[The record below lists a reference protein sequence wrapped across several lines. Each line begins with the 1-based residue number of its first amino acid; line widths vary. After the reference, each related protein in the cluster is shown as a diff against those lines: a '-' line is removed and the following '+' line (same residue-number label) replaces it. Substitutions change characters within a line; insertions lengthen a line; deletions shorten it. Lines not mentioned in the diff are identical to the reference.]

1 MSLDFGKLDFAVS
14 FKRLTAFPLDAV
26 SYFESLA
33 DAQAA
38 AAGAKPAGSA
48 ESVHYF
54 GEWVC
59 VVENNVASTYQIQP
73 DGTLSGI
80 GGGIEIDTTLFEIDK
95 NGKLVLKDFIDAVAG
110 TSLVK
115 KEDGSIAWVKLAS
128 AEDLAKATKD
138 IEDINS
144 AFGSYYTKEEI
155 NTKLADV
162 GMKRVIV
169 DSVDDI
175 DVNKEDAERYI
186 YMAPSGLQ
194 DDDNKYYEYVVIDGV
209 VEQVGSWE
217 VDLSAYAKTTDVNEA
232 LKKKVD
238 VVYYTVEKED
248 GTTEQI
254 PGALLSPEDKEKLA
268 ALVIDDDGSIGISGT
283 VNASNV
289 EGLGT
294 WITENAINHI
304 VNLTEDNL
312 SADLKNKINKPDFIT
327 SIDETNFTVV
337 DGKLDFKQI
346 PAAEVSG
353 LQALLDS
360 KVNVEEG
367 SRLIKAD
374 EIALLERVESGEF
387 KNFIGGVDTNVFA
400 VNNEILSLTA
410 IPSKLLLNTVGDLTT
425 LTNFTENTTLVKE
438 INNIYEILAWQSMD
452 ELAGLI
458 TN

>member
-238 VVYYTVEKED
+238 VVYYAVEKED

-294 WITENAINHI
+294 WITENAINYI

>member
-1 MSLDFGKLDFAVS
+1 MSLNFGKLDFAVS

-38 AAGAKPAGSA
+38 AAGAKPVGST

-80 GGGIEIDTTLFEIDK
+80 GGGIEIDTTLFEIDE

-162 GMKRVIV
+162 GMKRIIV
-169 DSVDDI
+169 DSIDDI

-209 VEQVGSWE
+209 IEPVGSWE
-217 VDLSAYAKTTDVNEA
+217 VDLSAYAKTADVNEA

-238 VVYYTVEKED
+238 VIYYTVEKED

-268 ALVIDDDGSIGISGT
+268 ALVIDENGSVGISGT

-294 WITENAINHI
+294 WITENGATYIS
-304 VNLTEDNL
+304 NLTEENL
-312 SADLKNKINKPDFIT
+312 SADLVEKINKPDFIT
-327 SIDETNFTVV
+327 SVDEANFTVV
-337 DGKLDFKQI
+337 DGKLDFKTI
-346 PAAEVSG
+346 NAVEIAG
-353 LQALLDS
+353 LSALLDA
-360 KVNVEEG
+360 KVDAVEG
-367 SRLIKAD
+367 SRLINSD
-374 EIALLERVESGEF
+374 EIALLEKVEAGDF
-387 KNFIGGVDTNVFA
+387 NNFITAVDTNVFA
-400 VNNEILSLTA
+400 VNEATLELVA
-410 IPSKLLLNTVGDLTT
+410 IPSDLLFDTVGDLNT
-425 LTNFTENTTLVKE
+425 LTNYTEGTTLVKE
-438 INNIYEILAWQSMD
+438 INNIYEMLAW
-452 ELAGLI
+452 
-458 TN
+458 

>member
-1 MSLDFGKLDFAVS
+1 MSLNFGKLDFAVS

-26 SYFESLA
+26 SYFESFA

-38 AAGAKPAGSA
+38 AAGAKPAGST

-54 GEWVC
+54 GEWIC

-162 GMKRVIV
+162 GMKRIIV
-169 DSVDDI
+169 DSIDDI
-175 DVNKEDAERYI
+175 DVNKEDSERYI

-194 DDDNKYYEYVVIDGV
+194 DDDNKYYEYVVIDGII
-209 VEQVGSWE
+209 EPVGSWE
-217 VDLSAYAKTTDVNEA
+217 VDLSAYAKTVDVNEA

-268 ALVIDDDGSIGISGT
+268 ALVIDENGSVGISGT

-294 WITENAINHI
+294 WITENGATYIA
-304 VNLTEDNL
+304 NLTEDNL
-312 SADLKNKINKPDFIT
+312 SADLIEKINKPDFIT
-327 SIDETNFTVV
+327 SVDEANFTVV
-337 DGKLDFKQI
+337 DGKLDFKTI
-346 PAAEVSG
+346 NAVEIAG
-353 LQALLDS
+353 LSALLDA
-360 KVNVEEG
+360 KVDAVEG
-367 SRLIKAD
+367 SRLINSD
-374 EIALLERVESGEF
+374 EIALLEKVEAGDF
-387 KNFIGGVDTNVFA
+387 NNFITAVDTNVFA
-400 VNNEILSLTA
+400 VNEATLELVA
-410 IPSKLLLNTVGDLTT
+410 IPSDLLFDTVGNLNTLV
-425 LTNFTENTTLVKE
+425 NYTEGTTLVKE
-438 INNIYEILAWQSMD
+438 INNIYEMLAWQSMD
-452 ELAGLI
+452 ELAELI
-458 TN
+458 AN

>member
-26 SYFESLA
+26 SYFESLT

-59 VVENNVASTYQIQP
+59 VVEDNVASTYQIQP

-80 GGGIEIDTTLFEIDK
+80 GGGIDIDTNLFAIDE

-115 KEDGSIAWVKLAS
+115 KEDGSLAWIKLAS
-128 AEDLAKATKD
+128 AADLEKVNED
-138 IEDINS
+138 IEDVVE
-144 AFGSYYTKEEI
+144 AFGDYYTKEEI

-175 DVNKEDAERYI
+175 DVDAEDAERYI
-186 YMAPSGLQ
+186 YMAPSGLL

-217 VDLSAYAKTTDVNEA
+217 VDLSAYAKTEDINTALATKVNN
-232 LKKKVD
+232 
-238 VVYYTVEKED
+238 VYYTVENED
-248 GTTEQI
+248 GTTTQV

-268 ALVIDDDGSIGISGT
+268 ALVIDEDGSVGISGT

-294 WITENAINHI
+294 WITENAVNHI

-312 SADLKNKINKPDFIT
+312 SADLKEKINKPDFIT
-327 SIDETNFTVV
+327 SIDESNFTVV
-337 DGKLDFKQI
+337 DGKLDFKAI
-346 PAAEVSG
+346 NAAEVVG
-353 LQALLDS
+353 LQALLDA
-360 KVNVEEG
+360 KVDIEEG

-374 EIALLERVESGEF
+374 EVALLERVEAGDF
-387 KNFIGGVDTNVFA
+387 NNFITEVNTDVFSVIDGKLNLVSVPADLLFDTVGN
-400 VNNEILSLTA
+400 
-410 IPSKLLLNTVGDLTT
+410 LNTLVNYTQG
-425 LTNFTENTTLVKE
+425 TTLVKE
-438 INNIYEILAWQSMD
+438 INNIYEILTWQSMD
-452 ELAGLI
+452 ELAEL
-458 TN
+458 TAN

>member
-268 ALVIDDDGSIGISGT
+268 ALVVDDDGSIGISGT

-294 WITENAINHI
+294 WITENAINYI

>member
-1 MSLDFGKLDFAVS
+1 MSLNFGKLDFAVS

-26 SYFESLA
+26 SYFESFA

-38 AAGAKPAGSA
+38 AAGAKPAGST

-80 GGGIEIDTTLFEIDK
+80 GGGIEIDTTLFEIDE

-162 GMKRVIV
+162 GMKRIIV
-169 DSVDDI
+169 DSIDDI

-194 DDDNKYYEYVVIDGV
+194 DDDNKYYEYVVIDGII
-209 VEQVGSWE
+209 EPVGSWE
-217 VDLSAYAKTTDVNEA
+217 VDLSAYAKTVDVNEA

-268 ALVIDDDGSIGISGT
+268 ALVIDENGSVGISGT

-294 WITENAINHI
+294 WITENGATYIA
-304 VNLTEDNL
+304 NLTEDNL
-312 SADLKNKINKPDFIT
+312 SADLIEKINKPDFIT
-327 SIDETNFTVV
+327 SVDEANFTVV
-337 DGKLDFKQI
+337 DGKLDFKTI
-346 PAAEVSG
+346 NAVEIAG
-353 LQALLDS
+353 LSALLDA
-360 KVNVEEG
+360 KVDAVEG
-367 SRLIKAD
+367 SRLINSD
-374 EIALLERVESGEF
+374 EIALLEKVEAGDF
-387 KNFIGGVDTNVFA
+387 NNFITAVDTNVFA
-400 VNNEILSLTA
+400 VNEATLELVA
-410 IPSKLLLNTVGDLTT
+410 IPSDLLFDTVGNLNTLV
-425 LTNFTENTTLVKE
+425 NYTEGTTLVKE
-438 INNIYEILAWQSMD
+438 INNIYEMLAWQSMD
-452 ELAGLI
+452 ELAELI
-458 TN
+458 AN

>member
-80 GGGIEIDTTLFEIDK
+80 GGGIEIDTTLFEIDE

-138 IEDINS
+138 IENINS

-169 DSVDDI
+169 DSIDDI

-209 VEQVGSWE
+209 IEPVGSWE
-217 VDLSAYAKTTDVNEA
+217 VDLSAYAKTADVNEA

-268 ALVIDDDGSIGISGT
+268 ALVIDEDGSVGISGT

-327 SIDETNFTVV
+327 SIDETNFTVI

-367 SRLIKAD
+367 SRLIKSD
-374 EIALLERVESGEF
+374 EVALLERVESGEF
-387 KNFIGGVDTNVFA
+387 KNFISGVDTNVFA

-452 ELAGLI
+452 ELAGLT

>member
-59 VVENNVASTYQIQP
+59 VVEDNVASTYQIQP

-80 GGGIEIDTTLFEIDK
+80 GGGIEIDTTLFEIDE

-217 VDLSAYAKTTDVNEA
+217 VDLSAYAKTADVNEA

-254 PGALLSPEDKEKLA
+254 PGTLLSPEDKEKLA
-268 ALVIDDDGSIGISGT
+268 ALVIDEDGSVGISGT

-294 WITENAINHI
+294 WITENAVNHI

-346 PAAEVSG
+346 PATEISG

-374 EIALLERVESGEF
+374 EVALLERVESGEF
-387 KNFIGGVDTNVFA
+387 KNFISGVDTDVFT

>member
-1 MSLDFGKLDFAVS
+1 MSLNFGKLDFAVS

-38 AAGAKPAGSA
+38 AAGAKPAGST

-80 GGGIEIDTTLFEIDK
+80 GGGIEIDTTLFEIDE

-162 GMKRVIV
+162 GMKRIIV
-169 DSVDDI
+169 DSIDDI

-209 VEQVGSWE
+209 IEPVGSWE
-217 VDLSAYAKTTDVNEA
+217 VDLSAYAKTADVNEA

-268 ALVIDDDGSIGISGT
+268 ALVIDENGSVGISGT

-294 WITENAINHI
+294 WITENGATYIA
-304 VNLTEDNL
+304 NLTEDNL
-312 SADLKNKINKPDFIT
+312 SADLIEKINKPDFIT
-327 SIDETNFTVV
+327 SVDEANFTVV
-337 DGKLDFKQI
+337 DGKLDFKTI
-346 PAAEVSG
+346 NAVEIAG
-353 LQALLDS
+353 LSALLDA
-360 KVNVEEG
+360 KVDAVEG
-367 SRLIKAD
+367 SRLINSD
-374 EIALLERVESGEF
+374 EIALLEKVEAGDF
-387 KNFIGGVDTNVFA
+387 NNFITAVDTNVFA
-400 VNNEILSLTA
+400 VNEATLELVA
-410 IPSKLLLNTVGDLTT
+410 IPSDLLFDTVGNLNTLV
-425 LTNFTENTTLVKE
+425 NYTEGTTLVKE
-438 INNIYEILAWQSMD
+438 INNIYEMLAWQSMD
-452 ELAGLI
+452 ELAELI
-458 TN
+458 AN

>member
-217 VDLSAYAKTTDVNEA
+217 VDLSAYAKTADVNEA

-304 VNLTEDNL
+304 INLTEDNL

-346 PAAEVSG
+346 PATEVSG

-367 SRLIKAD
+367 SRLIKSD

-387 KNFIGGVDTNVFA
+387 KNFISGVDTNVFA

-458 TN
+458 TS

>member
-1 MSLDFGKLDFAVS
+1 MSLNFGKLDFAVS

-26 SYFESLA
+26 SYFESFA

-38 AAGAKPAGSA
+38 AAGAKPAGST

-80 GGGIEIDTTLFEIDK
+80 GGGIEIDTTLFEIDE

-162 GMKRVIV
+162 GMKRIIV
-169 DSVDDI
+169 DSIDDI

-194 DDDNKYYEYVVIDGV
+194 DDDNKYYEYVVIDGII
-209 VEQVGSWE
+209 EPVGSWE
-217 VDLSAYAKTTDVNEA
+217 VDLSAYAKTADVNEA

-268 ALVIDDDGSIGISGT
+268 ALVIDENGSVGISGT

-294 WITENAINHI
+294 WITENGATYIA
-304 VNLTEDNL
+304 NLTEDNL
-312 SADLKNKINKPDFIT
+312 SADLIEKINKPDFIT
-327 SIDETNFTVV
+327 SVDEANFTVV
-337 DGKLDFKQI
+337 DGKLDFKTI
-346 PAAEVSG
+346 NAVEIAG
-353 LQALLDS
+353 LSALLDA
-360 KVNVEEG
+360 KVDAVEG
-367 SRLIKAD
+367 SRLINSD
-374 EIALLERVESGEF
+374 EIALLEKVEAGDF
-387 KNFIGGVDTNVFA
+387 NNFITAVDTNVFA
-400 VNNEILSLTA
+400 VNEATLELVA
-410 IPSKLLLNTVGDLTT
+410 IPSDLLFDTVGNLNTLV
-425 LTNFTENTTLVKE
+425 NYTEGTTLVKE
-438 INNIYEILAWQSMD
+438 INNIYEMLAWQSMD
-452 ELAGLI
+452 ELAELI
-458 TN
+458 AN

>member
-337 DGKLDFKQI
+337 DGKLDFRQI

-387 KNFIGGVDTNVFA
+387 KNFISGVDTNVFA

>member
-80 GGGIEIDTTLFEIDK
+80 GGGIEIDTTLFEIDE

-169 DSVDDI
+169 DSIDDI

-209 VEQVGSWE
+209 IEPVGSWE
-217 VDLSAYAKTTDVNEA
+217 VDLSAYAKTVDVNEA

-238 VVYYTVEKED
+238 IVYYTVEKED

-254 PGALLSPEDKEKLA
+254 PGALLSPEDKDKLA

-346 PAAEVSG
+346 PAAEISG

-374 EIALLERVESGEF
+374 EVALLERVESGEF
-387 KNFIGGVDTNVFA
+387 KNFISGVDTNVFA

-425 LTNFTENTTLVKE
+425 LINFTENTTLVKE

>member
-374 EIALLERVESGEF
+374 EIALLERVESDEF
-387 KNFIGGVDTNVFA
+387 KNFISGVDTNVFA